1 MRCRHVVQGQGERA
15 ENDGF
20 LRLCETPDGS
30 PVALRAPEYDRC
42 DGLRPQR
49 REDVF
54 GVLRN
59 ARLRDADGQPDGQ
72 AGDGCFQRRLR
83 DLVLGDDSRRSVSR
97 SVAAGPGEGSRRV
110 ADDRLQPL
118 RYAHPEGGRR
128 RIYDQHGRCHGA
140 VRREG
145 RCALLYD
152 RCGREIGARRCGH
165 RIAGF
170 DEQDIQGPVG
180 KLLRRFRG
188 CDRADRAACRR

>member
-1 MRCRHVVQGQGERA
+1 MGDKVVADQLSEKNDINMVMVYSALASMLDSNPMVGSMPMMDALKGATLASSVNFEKGRIVCDAAMSYKDKESEQKMMDFYAYVKPQTGACCATCPGIRSVRC
-15 ENDGF
+15 
-20 LRLCETPDGS
+20 
-30 PVALRAPEYDRC
+30 
-42 DGLRPQR
+42 LRPRR

-118 RYAHPEGGRR
+118 RY
-128 RIYDQHGRCHGA
+128 
-140 VRREG
+140 
-145 RCALLYD
+145 
-152 RCGREIGARRCGH
+152 
-165 RIAGF
+165 IAAF
-170 DEQDIQGPVG
+170 
-180 KLLRRFRG
+180 
-188 CDRADRAACRR
+188 